1 MPAGDVPN
9 SATAAELSW
18 GQQIKRW
25 FNLNFVMPARSLEK
39 LDLGSAI
46 LLGLWFGIFP
56 IPGTSTALL
65 GAFLVMFRRS
75 RWTKWC
81 PNAPQSTI
89 ALGVN
94 LLCTPLCIGLIPVWL
109 RLGAL
114 VSPPRFAGCDPDS
127 IVSAIKASNGFLAV
141 LRALQA
147 FASCMGLCI
156 IVYLAFTPVFP
167 VVAVDVCI
175 VFMSRVSIDGMM
187 GRAAHPSVVQRRQ
200 ELARAKAG
208 FEAVRSEKTLVKI
221 RWEHKPQKMLWVSSS
236 CFKGH
241 VLSTP
246 ERPAFY
252 LGPMPGFFDGDVMQV
267 VRSVSAHPGLH
278 PTLRPNKLLPP
289 PKVRVLPCIDEGH
302 RVQYPLLSSTAES
315 ESITLRNSK
324 EMQAKQDS
332 PSDESLAYTFRQ
344 RLRGITADGL
354 EVLAGR
360 MQDRSDLPPVL
371 WRVLGRYVGRRCA
384 ELPLSTIHYL
394 LTTDMAVYCEDW
406 HLIKSGLEVHLREF
420 ARCPDGEFGMA
431 GHLALL
437 KVVSQLPRKVAAGL
451 AAPLGNFLARA
462 VPLMDSRTLEEVCRL
477 LLPLSR
483 YGVAEGWWNAA
494 AVKVASLGPPE
505 AAVSRMEGLLQ
516 AAQ

>member
-1 MPAGDVPN
+1 MPGIVSPPPPPSPPAPAVVLSEMPAGDVPN
-9 SATAAELSW
+9 NASAAELSW

-46 LLGLWFGIFP
+46 LLGFWFGIFP

-127 IVSAIKASNGFLAV
+127 IVSAIKASRKL
-141 LRALQA
+141 
-147 FASCMGLCI
+147 
-156 IVYLAFTPVFP
+156 IVK
-167 VVAVDVCI
+167 
-175 VFMSRVSIDGMM
+175 

-302 RVQYPLLSSTAES
+302 SVQYPLLSSTAES

-332 PSDESLAYTFRQ
+332 LSD
-344 RLRGITADGL
+344 
-354 EVLAGR
+354 
-360 MQDRSDLPPVL
+360 
-371 WRVLGRYVGRRCA
+371 
-384 ELPLSTIHYL
+384 
-394 LTTDMAVYCEDW
+394 
-406 HLIKSGLEVHLREF
+406 
-420 ARCPDGEFGMA
+420 
-431 GHLALL
+431 
-437 KVVSQLPRKVAAGL
+437 
-451 AAPLGNFLARA
+451 
-462 VPLMDSRTLEEVCRL
+462 
-477 LLPLSR
+477 
-483 YGVAEGWWNAA
+483 
-494 AVKVASLGPPE
+494 
-505 AAVSRMEGLLQ
+505 
-516 AAQ
+516 